1 MCGVVAVDKGEYGR
15 EEQNVG
21 EFTSLDSKAQGDKR
35 AAASFPYKTGAG
47 TGSGNKG
54 KWSYNEEQHQGSY
67 ELETGKRNPAL
78 GGTGR
83 KASWTSQ

>member
-1 MCGVVAVDKGEYGR
+1 MDKGEYGTG
-15 EEQNVG
+15 EQNVS

-47 TGSGNKG
+47 TGSGNKE
-54 KWSYNEEQHQGSY
+54 KWNYNEEQHQGSY
-67 ELETGKRNPAL
+67 ERKTGKRAL

-83 KASWTSQ
+83 EVS